1 MHTRGRYSEE
11 VQSQGGEQRSIL
23 THLRNHDPPRFKGT
37 RDPDSAEAWIMRL
50 EKEFDYLQVS
60 DSQNVRLAT
69 YMLDGEAD
77 NWWKGAQDE
86 IRRTKVE
93 VTWEVFVQMFFDR

>member
-1 MHTRGRYSEE
+1 
-11 VQSQGGEQRSIL
+11 
-23 THLRNHDPPRFKGT
+23 
-37 RDPDSAEAWIMRL
+37 MRL
-50 EKEFDYLQVS
+50 EMEFDYLQCS
-60 DSQNVRLAT
+60 DSQKVHSAT

-93 VTWEVFVQMFFDR
+93 VTWDVFVQMFFDRYFSDVAQEKKEFEFMNLRTCLLVVDS